1 MDESFTHP
9 ASAES
14 RFAWE
19 AELRQ
24 VTESL
29 KERIVMR
36 RLLPAILCGTCRGVG
51 SGALDRSADIL
62 VSRSAL
68 GTGCMSSPT
77 GCWRKHPAC
86 AAVYEGE

>member
-9 ASAES
+9 ASAELI
-14 RFAWE
+14 FAWE
-19 AELRQ
+19 AELRE

-29 KERIVMR
+29 KERSVMR
-36 RLLPAILCGTCRGVG
+36 RLLPAILCGSWRDMGT
-51 SGALDRSADIL
+51 GALDRSADIL

-68 GTGCMSSPT
+68 GTGCVSSPT

-86 AAVYEGE
+86 AAVYERE